1 MFSDDDPQRPDWE
14 MSRSKQRKLS
24 IAVALVVAVVVLLNV
39 IGSQPAD
46 RWAEKQDFET
56 AMVSK

>member
-1 MFSDDDPQRPDWE
+1 MFSADDPQRSDWE
-14 MSRSKQRKLS
+14 MNRSAQRKFS
-24 IAVALVVAVVVLLNV
+24 IAVALMVAIVVLLNV
-39 IGSQPAD
+39 IGNQPAD